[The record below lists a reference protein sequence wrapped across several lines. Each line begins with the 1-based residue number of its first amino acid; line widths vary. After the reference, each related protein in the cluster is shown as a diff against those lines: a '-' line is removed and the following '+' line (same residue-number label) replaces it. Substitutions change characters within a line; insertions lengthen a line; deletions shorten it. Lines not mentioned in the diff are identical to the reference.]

1 MLYHAMPEDG
11 EEYLGGLE
19 ELEKGKKKENPKKT
33 KTEKFS
39 VIFFVKIDRDFLKF
53 EIIRDT
59 QKIFSFHHSSKIS
72 LWLVESC
79 EYAVDSQYLFEHTT
93 LEIKSK
99 GVCALL
105 KVYVEK

>member
-1 MLYHAMPEDG
+1 MFLCYTMLCRKM
-11 EEYLGGLE
+11 
-19 ELEKGKKKENPKKT
+19 EKNTSADWKNWKKEKKKENPKKT

-72 LWLVESC
+72 L
-79 EYAVDSQYLFEHTT
+79 
-93 LEIKSK
+93 
-99 GVCALL
+99 
-105 KVYVEK
+105 